1 MPQLMVEGGRVSSLG
16 RTRSSSHEVFFPPHP
31 EDKAFHRWKQESGE
45 IKNNSLSQDSNK
57 VLTCSHLVGSG
68 HQLKAQDPSLC

>member
-1 MPQLMVEGGRVSSLG
+1 MLQLMVEGGCVSSLG
-16 RTRSSSHEVFFPPHP
+16 RTRSSSHEVF
-31 EDKAFHRWKQESGE
+31 FHRWKQESGE